1 MNSLKLRLLLACSLL
16 LLSGLSFTGWTLHN
30 INNNYN
36 AQTEYDRLQS
46 MVYMLLSA
54 FEVDEQD
61 GVVIDDDQIREIR
74 LLQPESGLVA
84 IITSNNSTLW
94 ESTSTTSVD
103 SSIDDP
109 PLTDEWQFN
118 RNNKIATLSYG
129 YEWMNSSESVTRY
142 AISVRDSASPLLTQ
156 QQEFSRT
163 LWRSLTV
170 IGLALLLLMFLL
182 LWWGL
187 APLKKIRSELSQIK
201 QGHEQELSNQFPVEI
216 LPLTN
221 SINRFVNHER
231 KQIARFRNSLA
242 DLAHSLK
249 TPLAVIKADP
259 EVNNHPQVVTQVDQ
273 LEKII
278 HHQLSRAAVSGRRLL
293 AEPVHIKPVANKV
306 IAALQKVYADKN
318 IEYRN
323 HINKDFKIP
332 INTDDLTEV
341 LGILL
346 DNASRYGASQIT
358 LSNNDQGQLMIDDNG
373 PGLSVEEFERLI
385 QRGIRGDT
393 LESGSG
399 IGLAIALDI
408 IEANSGSLKRGNKQS
423 AGLELVVSFSQ

>member
-46 MVYMLLSA
+46 IVYMLLSA
-54 FEVDEQD
+54 FEIDEQNS
-61 GVVIDDDQIREIR
+61 VVIDDDLIREIR

-84 IITSNNSTLW
+84 MITANDSLAW
-94 ESTSTTSVD
+94 ESTSMTSTD
-103 SSIDDP
+103 SYSHNL

-118 RNNKIATLSYG
+118 RDNKQATLSYG
-129 YEWMNSSESVTRY
+129 YEWLNSDDSVSRY
-142 AISVRDSASPLLTQ
+142 AISVKDSASPLLAQ

-182 LWWGL
+182 LSWGL
-187 APLKKIRSELSQIK
+187 APLKKIRSELSRIK
-201 QGHEQELSNQFPVEI
+201 QGKAEQLSDEFPKEI

-221 SINRFVNHER
+221 SINRFITHER
-231 KQIARFRNSLA
+231 KQISGFRNSLA

-249 TPLAVIKADP
+249 TPLAVMKANP
-259 EVNNHPQVVTQVDQ
+259 EVNDQPQVIAQVDQ
-273 LEKII
+273 LDKII

-293 AEPVHIKPVANKV
+293 AKPIKVKPVATKV
-306 IAALQKVYADKN
+306 IAALQKVYADKE
-318 IEYRN
+318 IEYHN
-323 HINKDFKIP
+323 QISNDFKIP
-332 INTDDLTEV
+332 INADDLTEV

-346 DNASRYGASQIT
+346 DNSCKYGASNIT
-358 LSNNDQGQLMIDDNG
+358 ISNLGDKQMLIDDNG
-373 PGLSVEEFERLI
+373 PGMNADEFETLI

-399 IGLAIALDI
+399 IGLAIAVDI
-408 IEANSGSLKRGNKQS
+408 IEANSGSLTRVEKQGS
-423 AGLELVVSFSQ
+423 GLELALSFN

>member
-1 MNSLKLRLLLACSLL
+1 MNSLKLRLLMACSLL

-46 MVYMLLSA
+46 IVYMLLSA
-54 FEVDEQD
+54 FEIDEQD
-61 GVVIDDDQIREIR
+61 RVEIDDDLIREIR

-84 IITSNNSTLW
+84 MITSDNSLVW
-94 ESTSTTSVD
+94 ESTSMTSAD
-103 SSIDDP
+103 SHTHEM
-109 PLTDEWQFN
+109 PLTDEWQFKRDN
-118 RNNKIATLSYG
+118 TKASLSYG
-129 YEWMNSSESVTRY
+129 YEWLNNTDSVSRY
-142 AISVRDSASPLLTQ
+142 AISVRDSASPLLAQ

-163 LWRSLTV
+163 LWRSLIM
-170 IGLALLLLMFLL
+170 IGVALLLMMFLL

-187 APLKKIRSELSQIK
+187 APLKKIRTELSHIK
-201 QGHEQELSNQFPVEI
+201 QGQAEELSNQFPKEI
-216 LPLTN
+216 LPLTS
-221 SINRFVNHER
+221 SINRFISHER

-259 EVNNHPQVVTQVDQ
+259 DLNDQPQVIAQVDQ
-273 LEKII
+273 LDKII
-278 HHQLSRAAVSGRRLL
+278 HHQLSRAAASGRRLL
-293 AEPVHIKPVANKV
+293 AEPIEVKPVADKV
-306 IAALQKVYADKN
+306 IAALQKVYADKS
-318 IEYRN
+318 IEYHN
-323 HINKDFKIP
+323 HLTNDFRIAINS
-332 INTDDLTEV
+332 DDLTEV

-346 DNASRYGASQIT
+346 DNSSKYGASQIT
-358 LSNNDQGQLMIDDNG
+358 LSNHGANQMMIDDNG
-373 PGLSVEEFERLI
+373 PGLVAEEFEKLI

-408 IEANSGSLKRGNKQS
+408 IEANSGSLKRVNKQCS
-423 AGLELVVSFSQ
+423 GLELALSFNQ

>member
-46 MVYMLLSA
+46 IVYMLLSA

>member
-1 MNSLKLRLLLACSLL
+1 MNSLKFRLLLACSLL

-46 MVYMLLSA
+46 IVYMLLSA

-61 GVVIDDDQIREIR
+61 GVIIDDDLIREIR

-84 IITSNNSTLW
+84 MISSNNSLVW
-94 ESTSTTSVD
+94 ESTSMTRAAST
-103 SSIDDP
+103 IDEM
-109 PLTDEWQFN
+109 PLTDEWQFK
-118 RNNKIATLSYG
+118 RDHTQASLSYG
-129 YEWMNSSESVTRY
+129 YEWINNTDNVSRY
-142 AISVRDSASPLLTQ
+142 AISVRDSASPLLAQ

-163 LWRSLTV
+163 LWRSLTM
-170 IGLALLLLMFLL
+170 IGLALLLLMYLL

-187 APLKKIRSELSQIK
+187 APLRKIRSELSHIK
-201 QGHEQELSNQFPVEI
+201 QGQAEELTNLFPTEI

-221 SINRFVNHER
+221 SINRFIGHER

-259 EVNNHPQVVTQVDQ
+259 QVSDHPQVIAQVDQ
-273 LEKII
+273 LDKII

-293 AEPVHIKPVANKV
+293 AEPVEIKPAANKV
-306 IAALQKVYADKN
+306 IAALQKVYANKN

-323 HINKDFKIP
+323 QLSNDFKIS
-332 INTDDLTEV
+332 INPDDLTEV

-346 DNASRYGASQIT
+346 DNASKYGATQIT
-358 LSNNDQGQLMIDDNG
+358 LSNQGTNQLIIDDNG
-373 PGLSVEEFERLI
+373 PGLTAEDFDQLM

-408 IEANSGSLKRGNKQS
+408 IEANSGTLNRVNKQNP
-423 AGLELVVSFSQ
+423 GLKLALTFIK